1 MSSSVLV
8 FGANGYIGL
17 GVALGLRRSGF
28 HVYGVIRNNRHA
40 ALLSQNEIE
49 PIVVDSFDQVDAF
62 AQQLAKCAVIVDA
75 VGYNKSLSETLL
87 QAAGQAG
94 KQRTED
100 GKLAQYAPLFIFTS
114 GIMTCTLSS
123 FPTREADVSVLSRWR
138 YKGARRTSHG

>member
-40 ALLSQNEIE
+40 ALLAQNEIE
-49 PIVVDSFDQVDAF
+49 PIVVDAFDQVDAF
-62 AQQLAKCAVIVDA
+62 AQQLAKCSVIVDA

-87 QAAGQAG
+87 QAAVQAG

-100 GKLAQYAPLFIFTS
+100 GKLTHYAPLFIFTS

-123 FPTREADVSVLSRWR
+123 FFTREVNITVPCRWG
-138 YKGARRTSHG
+138 YEGARLASHG